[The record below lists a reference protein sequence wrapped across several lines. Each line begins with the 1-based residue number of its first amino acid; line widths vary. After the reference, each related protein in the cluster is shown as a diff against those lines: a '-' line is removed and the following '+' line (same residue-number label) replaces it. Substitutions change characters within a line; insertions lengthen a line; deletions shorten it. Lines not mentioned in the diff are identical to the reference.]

1 MSNPLDIICPAI
13 QTAVDWVIEHSL
25 YAKIL
30 VSALAFWLF
39 SIGASKILR
48 AWRK

>member
-1 MSNPLDIICPAI
+1 MPAPVDINAPAVE
-13 QTAVDWVIEHSL
+13 TALDWVIEHSL

>member
-1 MSNPLDIICPAI
+1 MLLPQSINAPAVE
-13 QTAVDWVIEHSL
+13 TALDWVL
-25 YAKIL
+25 DQPMYAKIL
-30 VSALAFWLF
+30 VIALAFYVF